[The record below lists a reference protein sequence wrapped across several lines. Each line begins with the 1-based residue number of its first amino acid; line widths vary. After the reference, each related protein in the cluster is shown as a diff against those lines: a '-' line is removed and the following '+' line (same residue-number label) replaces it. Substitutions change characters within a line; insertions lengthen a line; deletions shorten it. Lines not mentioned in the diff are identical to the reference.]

1 MKIIAKLILTLL
13 FIPVFLLFIL
23 AVNLRSQILAPSFWE
38 KTFDINNT
46 YSKLSISISKNLESQ
61 AEAEG
66 GRAGDVKIFTDL
78 ASPENLKDAID
89 KNIYNILQYAN
100 GKSKEIIVY
109 VPAGKIPGALLSKN
123 LNPINEQMK
132 LTDLLKEFNVTG
144 VSPTQIQMISHA
156 GIYSWVFFAAT
167 LFLSVLFLYLLSLL
181 TDSGKRYAALSLT
194 LILSGLAA
202 FFVNFSGTA
211 IRNNWANNPSDSKN
225 LGDSLIRIVVPPVF
239 KEILTIWFLFAAVAV
254 IAGFVLFFIKKP
266 YNTTSK
272 PK

>member
-109 VPAGKIPGALLSKN
+109 VPVNKIPRELL
-123 LNPINEQMK
+123 LNNFGGVTENMK
-132 LTDLLKEFNVTG
+132 LSDVLKEFNVSGITDA
-144 VSPTQIQMISHA
+144 QILMISRT
-156 GIYSWVFFAAT
+156 GTAAWI
-167 LFLSVLFLYLLSLL
+167 FLLATAFLIVLILYFLYLLV
-181 TDSGKRYAALSLT
+181 DSGKRLVTLGVP
-194 LILSGLAA
+194 LILAGGIVSLASLLGA
-202 FFVNFSGTA
+202 VIRVNWVKDMVDNPNLANSLIGTA
-211 IRNNWANNPSDSKN
+211 VTP
-225 LGDSLIRIVVPPVF
+225 LFQGV
-239 KEILTIWFLFAAVAV
+239 LTVWTLFATVFIV
-254 IAGFVLFFIKKP
+254 IGFVLFFIKKP